1 MTEMGVWPKRRTL
14 AGLKRAPRRLLR
26 VLRRP
31 PPITMGDLEARLAST
46 QAEVEAAQA
55 LRYRVFVE
63 EMGARPTDA
72 MVAAQREFDAFDD
85 ICDHI
90 LVIDRRLGTGANA
103 VVGTYRLLRGAVA
116 RKKGGFYTAT
126 EFDISRLLSFPGQAL
141 ELGRSCV
148 AAAHRTRPTIELM
161 WRSIAAYVFEHD
173 ISIMFGCASLP
184 GVDPNALAQQLSYL
198 YHHHLAPPALRVR
211 ALPGQHVD
219 MNILPSES
227 IDPRAAQLSLPPLL
241 KGYLR
246 LGGFVGDGA
255 VVDSQF
261 NTTDVCIIVVTDRV
275 RDKYYAHYRRQAR
288 KFEKEGKVRRLR
300 RIVRVGR
307 RKS

>member
-1 MTEMGVWPKRRTL
+1 MADMVVWPKRRAL
-14 AGLKRAPRRLLR
+14 AGLKRAPRKLLR
-26 VLRRP
+26 ALRRP
-31 PPITMGDLEARLAST
+31 QPITLGDLEARLAAT
-46 QAEVEAAQA
+46 PADVAAAQA

-63 EMGARPTDA
+63 EMGAKPTEA
-72 MVAAQREFDAFDD
+72 MAAAKREFDAFDD
-85 ICDHI
+85 LCDHI
-90 LVIDRRLGTGANA
+90 LVIDRRLGTGPNA
-103 VVGTYRLLRGAVA
+103 VVGTYRLLRGSVA
-116 RKKGGFYTAT
+116 RKRGGFYTAT
-126 EFDISRLLSFPGQAL
+126 EFDIGRILAFPGEAL

-148 AAAHRTRPTIELM
+148 AAAHRARPTIELM
-161 WRSIAAYVFEHD
+161 WRSIAAYVFDHD

-184 GVDPNALAQQLSYL
+184 GTDPQMLGQQLSYL

-211 ALPGQHVD
+211 ALPKLHVD
-219 MNILPSES
+219 MNILPTES

-255 VVDSQF
+255 VVDQQF

-275 RDKYYAHYRRQAR
+275 RDKYYSHYKRQAR
-288 KFEKEGKVRRLR
+288 KNSKDGKVRRLR

-307 RKS
+307 RKP

>member
-1 MTEMGVWPKRRTL
+1 MVVWPKRRAL
-14 AGLKRAPRRLLR
+14 ASLKRAPRKLLR
-26 VLRRP
+26 ALRRP
-31 PPITMGDLEARLAST
+31 PPITLGDLEARIAST
-46 QAEVEAAQA
+46 AAEVAAAQA

-63 EMGARPTDA
+63 EMGAKATDA

-90 LVIDRRLGTGANA
+90 LVVDRRLGTGPNS
-103 VVGTYRLLRGAVA
+103 VVGTYRLLRASVA
-116 RKKGGFYTAT
+116 RKRGGFYTAT
-126 EFDISRLLSFPGQAL
+126 EFDIARILAFPGEAL

-161 WRSIAAYVFEHD
+161 WRSIAAYVFERD

-184 GVDPNALAQQLSYL
+184 GVDPQALSQQLSYL

-211 ALPGQHVD
+211 ALPGLCVD
-219 MNILPSES
+219 MNMLPAES
-227 IDPRAAQLSLPPLL
+227 IDPRAVQLSLPPLL

-255 VVDSQF
+255 VVDRQF

-275 RDKYYAHYRRQAR
+275 RDKYYAHYKRQAR
-288 KFEKEGKVRRLR
+288 KGKKDGKVRRLQ

-307 RKS
+307 HKP